1 LINEIS
7 NGLKAINSS
16 TPISYENLGDIEIL
30 QGLLKS
36 NPSLISSGLT
46 NMMDDFITNQIDLI
60 TTGKADLSPEVLK
73 LLDLGLFL
81 TK

>member
-1 LINEIS
+1 MINEIS